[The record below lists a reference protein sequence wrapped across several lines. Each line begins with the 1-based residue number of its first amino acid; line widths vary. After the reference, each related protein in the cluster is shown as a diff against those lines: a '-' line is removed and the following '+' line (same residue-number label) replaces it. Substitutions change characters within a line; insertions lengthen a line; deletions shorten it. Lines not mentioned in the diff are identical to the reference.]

1 MLGIKRV
8 RWIGRQEGSPLP
20 VCRLLLCVM
29 RKIREAPG
37 MLRPGICNH
46 TLAKKEIM
54 KDIFTSAAYSEEK
67 VSSEKHS
74 GRPSS
79 ATPRRIFLRRSLAS
93 ATILVPAGLL
103 TACGSSTGS
112 TTNVAINSTG
122 QATSPAS
129 QPTSA
134 STGQAS
140 TLAMQ
145 PTSDSKVTF
154 TEIMND
160 ESQHVQFLQGLL
172 KSAARQ
178 KPTFQKLEQ
187 TDTQAFASMAQQL
200 ENVGV
205 GAYLMAAPALSSKDT
220 LLAAGSILTVEARHA
235 GFLNAL
241 LQKPLS
247 ANGAFD
253 KPMTQAEV
261 VSAVSPFIANL
272 NGGAD
277 PAARLK
283 TDEDIL
289 NFALLLEFLE
299 AEFYKA

>member
-1 MLGIKRV
+1 
-8 RWIGRQEGSPLP
+8 
-20 VCRLLLCVM
+20 M
-29 RKIREAPG
+29 RKIREVPG
-37 MLRPGICNH
+37 KLHPGICNY
-46 TLAKKEIM
+46 TLAKKETMTDVFI
-54 KDIFTSAAYSEEK
+54 SATDSEDK
-67 VSSEKHS
+67 VCSE
-74 GRPSS
+74 RFANRLAN
-79 ATPRRIFLRRSLAS
+79 ATPRRIFLRRSLAG
-93 ATILVPAGLL
+93 AAIIVPTGLL
-103 TACGSSTGS
+103 AACGSSTGN
-112 TTNVAINSTG
+112 TTNVAISATG
-122 QATSPAS
+122 QPTGPAS
-129 QPTSA
+129 QATGA

-140 TLAMQ
+140 TLVMQ
-145 PTSDSKVTF
+145 PTTSSKQAF

-160 ESQHVQFLQGLL
+160 EDQHVQYLQGAL
-172 KSAARQ
+172 KSAARP

-205 GAYLMAAPALSSKDT
+205 GAYLMAAPALTSKDT
-220 LLAAGSILTVEARHA
+220 LLAAGSILTIEARHA

-253 KPMTQAEV
+253 KPMTQAEI

-277 PAARLK
+277 PAAKLK
-283 TDEDIL
+283 NDEDIL

-299 AEFYKA
+299 AEFYKANVTKLFP